1 MDSCQRQN
9 RSGDF
14 ELNSDFLSNMPSEII
29 TKILVKLPIDEA
41 VRTSILSSKWKYSW
55 ILIPDLVFRGV
66 ITESTVDKVLLVHQ
80 GPILKFELDCPHASK
95 KAINRWLLILSHND
109 LKDLSLC
116 FDSPTRCKVPM
127 SLFSCHKLEHLELYV
142 CSIYAP
148 QYFQGLKL
156 LQTLK
161 LCSCDLV
168 GITIEKFVLG
178 CPLLETLELFHFGE
192 CGCLTIRAPNL
203 KRLGF
208 NGTFTD
214 LLLETPKLISASI
227 FLNNMPHGYPDS
239 VPANDGC
246 KSKLLRTISALSNI
260 EELKIGSQFCEY
272 LASGPIPEK
281 LPVTFHHL
289 KKLSIHLN
297 GRTKVVET
305 ALCIF
310 RNAPNLKT
318 LGVFVPSQIV
328 WEEQRITSIPFLKK
342 LEVVV
347 ILGFADTASLLAFSK
362 FIFSTTP
369 RLEKLV
375 IDREDI
381 NTLNLDDR
389 MESLMEVVSLPR
401 LSSKAEIVL
410 DESSKY

>member
-9 RSGDF
+9 RCGDF

-95 KAINRWLLILSHND
+95 KAINRWLLNLSQND

-192 CGCLTIRAPNL
+192 RGCLTIRAPNL
-203 KRLGF
+203 KRLVF
-208 NGTFTD
+208 TGTFTD

-227 FLNNMPHGYPDS
+227 FLNNMPPGYPDS
-239 VPANDGC
+239 IPANDGC
-246 KSKLLRTISALSNI
+246 ESKLLRTISALSNI

-272 LASGPIPEK
+272 LASGTIPEK

-289 KKLSIHLN
+289 KKLLIHLDGGSKEVN
-297 GRTKVVET
+297 T

-310 RNAPNLKT
+310 RNAPNLKKLCLT
-318 LGVFVPSQIV
+318 VPSQII
-328 WEEQRITSIPFLKK
+328 WEEERITSISFLKQ
-342 LEVVV
+342 LEVVEV
-347 ILGFADTASLLAFSK
+347 CAFEDAVSILAFAKFILGTAPQLQ
-362 FIFSTTP
+362 
-369 RLEKLV
+369 KLV
-375 IDREDI
+375 IDKDDI
-381 NTLNLDDR
+381 NELDDG
-389 MESLMEVVSLPR
+389 MGFVMNLASLPR
-401 LSSKAEIVL
+401 LSSKAVIEFYC
-410 DESSKY
+410 SSGN